1 MKALLTMMIVS
12 AVICGAF
19 FLSSLL
25 AGWGG
30 MAPCQALAAAA
41 GATIAVFA
49 VAAWIKPL

>member
-1 MKALLTMMIVS
+1 MKALLTMVIVS

-19 FLSSLL
+19 FLSALL

-30 MAPCQALAAAA
+30 LSPCLALAAAG

-49 VAAWIKPL
+49 VAALIKPL